1 MELNI
6 FVERYEKIGLST
18 NALPKQEIFYTISPA
33 AKQIK
38 SVFITLLS
46 TMGTRQDEKFNS
58 VLTLPYYFIVIFMES
73 STCLV
78 VEINTSYSSETP
90 PPALY

>member
-1 MELNI
+1 MK
-6 FVERYEKIGLST
+6 KIGLST
-18 NALPKQEIFYTISPA
+18 NALPKQENLYTISPA

-38 SVFITLLS
+38 SVFINLLS
-46 TMGTRQDEKFNS
+46 TMGTRQDEKCNS
-58 VLTLPYYFIVIFMES
+58 VLTFSFYFIVIFMES

-90 PPALY
+90 PSPNLY

>member
-1 MELNI
+1 MK
-6 FVERYEKIGLST
+6 KIGLST
-18 NALPKQEIFYTISPA
+18 NALPKQENLYRISPA

-38 SVFITLLS
+38 SVFIILLS
-46 TMGTRQDEKFNS
+46 TMGTRQHEKIYS
-58 VLTLPYYFIVIFMES
+58 VLTLPFYFIVIFMKS

-90 PPALY
+90 PTHET

>member
-1 MELNI
+1 MK
-6 FVERYEKIGLST
+6 KIGLST
-18 NALPKQEIFYTISPA
+18 NALSKQENLYTISPA

-46 TMGTRQDEKFNS
+46 TMGTRNDEKCNS
-58 VLTLPYYFIVIFMES
+58 VLTLPFYFIVIFMKS

-78 VEINTSYSSETP
+78 VEINTS
-90 PPALY
+90 